1 MPSKNT
7 TEIPTENP
15 VVLRGG
21 GLPPSLL
28 ILKGTNRMNRNLKQP
43 EEGQPTLLD
52 RARSYLSRG
61 FSIIPVI
68 KGTKRPALSSWK
80 EFQERRVTDE
90 EVNAWFG
97 NGSRNG
103 IGIVTGVIS
112 GIAVVDLDS
121 PEAVAFAKA
130 HDFPPTPLVKTGK
143 GYHAYYRYSA
153 GVRNFQKR
161 DDLPGID
168 LRGDGGFVV
177 APPSVH
183 VSGNRYQWV
192 EGKGLDD
199 LPMAE
204 LPSKIMAQR
213 PEDKTRLVNLYKGVA
228 RGSRNDALAR
238 LAGSWAKNGLP
249 FDQCLEMAYA
259 WNLLNNP
266 PLPGKEIER
275 TIKSIIDRHLANYA
289 QKDPAKTGIVLT
301 SLGDLLKEPE
311 ENVTWVVDGLLPSG
325 GFSIMAAKPKVG
337 KSTLARDLS
346 FSIALGKPFLGRD
359 VAQGPVIYLA
369 LEEKRSEVRRHF
381 KDMGASGD
389 EPIFIYSG
397 RVPSDAIEQI
407 TAAVQ
412 EIKPVLV
419 VIDPLFRFARVKDTS
434 AYAEITA
441 ALEPLLLLSRETGTH
456 VLCIH
461 HSSKGNRQGGDSLLG
476 STAIFGSVDTLILLK
491 RHESYRTIESIQRY
505 GNDLPETVL
514 GFDSAQRT
522 VTIGKSKQDA
532 DLNNLKEALLDYL
545 ATSGEPLTEA
555 VIGEEVEGRT
565 ALKRKALRELV
576 AEGAVTRTS
585 KGGKGDPFKYSCSHV
600 PVYIEG
606 TTKQEP
612 TKACK
617 PNTVANYS
625 CSRDSDGDEKT
636 REQEPAS
643 PGVIDLEHGEVEIL
657 E

>member
-1 MPSKNT
+1 MK
-7 TEIPTENP
+7 
-15 VVLRGG
+15 VLDYAR
-21 GLPPSLL
+21 LYR
-28 ILKGTNRMNRNLKQP
+28 LK
-43 EEGQPTLLD
+43 
-52 RARSYLSRG
+52 G
-61 FSIIPVI
+61 FSIIPVVR
-68 KGTKRPALSSWK
+68 GSKRPALASWK
-80 EFQERRVTDE
+80 EFQERRATDE
-90 EVNAWFG
+90 KIKAWFG

-112 GIAVVDLDS
+112 GIVVVDLDG

-130 HDFPPTPLVKTGK
+130 HDFPPTPLAKTGK

-183 VSGNRYQWV
+183 ASGHLYQWV

-199 LPMAE
+199 LPLAE
-204 LPSKIMAQR
+204 LPSIIQAQR
-213 PEDKTRLVNLYKGVA
+213 PEDKTPLVNLYKGVA

-238 LAGSWAKNGLP
+238 LAGSWAKDGLP
-249 FDQCLEMAYA
+249 FDECLEMACA
-259 WNLLNNP
+259 WNSLNNP
-266 PLPGKEIER
+266 PLPRKEIER
-275 TIKSIIDRHLANYA
+275 TIRSIIDKHRAK
-289 QKDPAKTGIVLT
+289 QKDSAKTGMVLT
-301 SLGDLLKEPE
+301 SLSDLLKEPE
-311 ENVTWVVDGLLPSG
+311 ENVTWLVDGLLPTG

-337 KSTLARDLS
+337 KSTVARDLS
-346 FSIALGKPFLGRD
+346 FSIARGKSFLGRD

-381 KDMGASGD
+381 KDMGASGE

-407 TAAVQ
+407 TAAVR

-419 VIDPLFRFARVKDTS
+419 VIDPLFRFTRVKDTS

-441 ALEPLLLLSRETGTH
+441 ALEPLLLLSRESGTH

-476 STAIFGSVDTLILLK
+476 STAIFGSVDTLILLN
-491 RHESYRTIESIQRY
+491 RNDSYRTIQSIQRY
-505 GNDLPETVL
+505 GSDLPETVL
-514 GFDSAQRT
+514 GFDNAQRT
-522 VTIGKSKQDA
+522 VTIGKSKHEA
-532 DLNNLKEALLDYL
+532 DLDSLKEALLDYL

-555 VIGEEVEGRT
+555 VISEEVEGRT
-565 ALKRKALRELV
+565 TLKRKALRELV
-576 AEGAVTRTS
+576 AEGAVARTG
-585 KGGKGDPFKYSCSHV
+585 KGGKADPFKYSCSHV
-600 PVYIEG
+600 PIYIEG
-606 TTKQEP
+606 TTKQAP
-612 TKACK
+612 RKTRK

-625 CSRDSDGDEKT
+625 CSRNSGDDEKN
-636 REQEPAS
+636 RKQEPAA
-643 PGVIDLEHGEVEIL
+643 PGIIDLEHGEVEIL

>member
-1 MPSKNT
+1 
-7 TEIPTENP
+7 
-15 VVLRGG
+15 
-21 GLPPSLL
+21 
-28 ILKGTNRMNRNLKQP
+28 MNRNLKQP
-43 EEGQPTLLD
+43 EEGRPTLLD
-52 RARSYLSRG
+52 WARGYLTRG
-61 FSIIPVI
+61 FSIIPVTR
-68 KGTKRPALSSWK
+68 GTKKPALSSWR
-80 EFQERRVTDE
+80 EFQERRVTDK

-97 NGSRNG
+97 NGSNG

-112 GIAVVDLDS
+112 GIAVVDLDG

-183 VSGNRYQWV
+183 ASGNRYQWV

-199 LPMAE
+199 LPLAE
-204 LPSKIMAQR
+204 LPAMILAQR
-213 PEDKTRLVNLYKGVA
+213 PEDKTSLVNLYKGVA

-238 LAGSWAKNGLP
+238 LAGSWAKDGLP
-249 FDQCLEMAYA
+249 FDQCLEMAYI
-259 WNLLNNP
+259 WNTLNTS

-275 TIKSIIDRHLANYA
+275 TIKSIIDRHRANYA
-289 QKDPAKTGIVLT
+289 QKDPAKTGMVLT
-301 SLGDLLKEPE
+301 TLGDLLKEPE
-311 ENVTWVVDGLLPSG
+311 ENVTWLVDGLLPTG
-325 GFSIMAAKPKVG
+325 GFSVMAAKPKVG

-346 FSIALGKPFLGRD
+346 FSIARGKSFLGRD

-369 LEEKRSEVRRHF
+369 LEEKKSEVRRHF
-381 KDMGASGD
+381 KDMGASGE

-397 RVPSDAIEQI
+397 RVPSDAIDQI

-412 EIKPVLV
+412 KIKPVLV
-419 VIDPLFRFARVKDTS
+419 VIDPLFRFTRVKDTS

-441 ALEPLLLLSRETGTH
+441 ALEPFLHLSRETGAH
-456 VLCIH
+456 ILCIH

-476 STAIFGSVDTLILLK
+476 STAIFGSVDTLILLN
-491 RHESYRTIESIQRY
+491 RNDSYRTIQSIQRY
-505 GNDLPETVL
+505 GSDLPETVL
-514 GFDSAQRT
+514 SFDNTQRT
-522 VTIGKSKQDA
+522 VTIGKSKHET
-532 DLNNLKEALLDYL
+532 DLDQLKEALLDYL

-576 AEGAVTRTS
+576 ADGVVARTG
-585 KGGKGDPFKYSCSHV
+585 KGGKADPFKYSCSHV

-612 TKACK
+612 EKARK

-625 CSRDSDGDEKT
+625 CSRNSGDNEKT
-636 REQEPAS
+636 REQESAA